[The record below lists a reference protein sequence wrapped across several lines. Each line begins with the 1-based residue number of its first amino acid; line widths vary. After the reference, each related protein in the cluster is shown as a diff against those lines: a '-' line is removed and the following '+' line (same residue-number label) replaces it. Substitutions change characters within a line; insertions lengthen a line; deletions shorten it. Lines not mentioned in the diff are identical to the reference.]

1 MSHKRG
7 EAAELRSIYRR
18 GDRVL
23 VELESGFYVL
33 VIQTSEIAGGE
44 LWLHAAGFGFEF
56 GTSFRAKCI
65 VRRLRRGEVLIW
77 RK

>member
-1 MSHKRG
+1 MPVEPR
-7 EAAELRSIYRR
+7 AATVRPIYRR

-33 VIQTSEIAGGE
+33 MIQTSEVIGGE

-56 GTSFRAKCI
+56 GTSFRAKSI